1 MGIDYTGQLVFGVDL
16 GLGEDM
22 WEKFYNFMEKRG
34 KISISDLFG
43 RDVPV
48 DEADLYQLK
57 EGVNEILKDSPFEVG
72 FVNPYDSDGYTYCR
86 FYLTCKE
93 FEGGLFR
100 NELPLEKAL
109 SILQS
114 FETTLKKQYEDIL
127 SDFGIA
133 EVKPPNVFALPHA
146 F

>member
-1 MGIDYTGQLVFGVDL
+1 MGIDYIGQLVFGFDL
-16 GLGEDM
+16 GEGQDM
-22 WEKFYNFMEKRG
+22 WDKFYSFMEKRG
-34 KISISDLFG
+34 KISISDLFDG
-43 RDVPV
+43 EVPV
-48 DEADLYQLK
+48 DEADMYQLK
-57 EGVNEILKDSPFEVG
+57 EGVNEILNDSPFKVG
-72 FVNPYDSDGYTYCR
+72 LVNPYDSDCYTYCR

-100 NELPLEKAL
+100 DELPLEKAL

-127 SDFGIA
+127 SDFGVT